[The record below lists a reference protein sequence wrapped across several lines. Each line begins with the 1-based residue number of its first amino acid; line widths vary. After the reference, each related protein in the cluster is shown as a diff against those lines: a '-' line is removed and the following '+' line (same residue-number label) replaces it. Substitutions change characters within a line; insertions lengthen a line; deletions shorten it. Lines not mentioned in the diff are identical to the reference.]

1 MSKHRS
7 EDFKWRHYQG
17 EIIMLCVR
25 WYLRY
30 RLSYRDLEEMMAE
43 RGLVL
48 DHTTIYRWVQH
59 YGKEIHR
66 RMTKYMQSPN
76 DSWRIDETYV
86 KIKGVWRYLYRAVDS
101 DGKTIDFY
109 LSKTRDRKAAKKFL
123 KNMHE
128 LERTSEPR
136 VMNVDLNPAY
146 PAAFSELQSSGL
158 FKETDLRKCKYLNNI
173 IEQDHRRVK
182 WKNRHAMGYAS
193 FETAKQTMRG
203 IDAMHM
209 IFKRQ
214 IKGVG
219 KGITA
224 IKSFI
229 ESLFALSI
237 PAH

>member
-1 MSKHRS
+1 VSKHRT

-17 EIIMLCVR
+17 EIIILCVR

-43 RGLVL
+43 RGLAL
-48 DHTTIYRWVQH
+48 DHTTIYRWVQY
-59 YGKEIHR
+59 YGKEIHK

-86 KIKGVWRYLYRAVDS
+86 KVKGVWIYLYRAVDS

-123 KNMHE
+123 KNMYE

-146 PAAFSELQSSGL
+146 PAAFSELQLSGL
-158 FKETDLRKCKYLNNI
+158 FKETDLRKSKYLNNI

-193 FETAKQTMRG
+193 FATAKQTMRG
-203 IDAMHM
+203 IEAMHM

-219 KGITA
+219 KGIVA

-229 ESLFALSI
+229 ESLFALAI

>member
-1 MSKHRS
+1 MDKHQS
-7 EDFKWRHYQG
+7 EDFKWRHYQA

-30 RLSYRDLEEMMAE
+30 RLSYRDLKEMMAE
-43 RGLVL
+43 RGLTL
-48 DHTTIYRWVQH
+48 DHTTIYRWVQY
-59 YGKEIHR
+59 YGKEIHKR
-66 RMTKYMQSPN
+66 ITKYLRSPN
-76 DSWRIDETYV
+76 DSWRVDETYV
-86 KIKGVWRYLYRAVDS
+86 KIKGTWHYLYRAVDS
-101 DGKTIDFY
+101 NGETIDFY

-136 VMNVDLNPAY
+136 VVNVDRNPAY
-146 PAAFSELQSSGL
+146 PAAFSELQLSGL
-158 FKETDLRKCKYLNNI
+158 FKETDLRKSKYLNNI

-203 IDAMHM
+203 IEAMHM
-209 IFKRQ
+209 TFKGQ
-214 IKGVG
+214 IKG
-219 KGITA
+219 IMA

-229 ESLFALSI
+229 EGLFALHA
-237 PAH
+237 PAY